1 MTSTRTTARAGAAG
15 WACAAAL
22 VCLPL
27 GVYAEPD
34 GRQLYA
40 EPSPLVSL
48 ISRAAEMPED
58 ARMALADLIIEAVAA
73 AYETELDEV
82 LLEPQP
88 RVSDQRRVASWSR
101 ATAQLL
107 AELRSAQAA
116 LLTAENLMLRTDP
129 QGQIMLLIDGRAL
142 WVSWP
147 RLSAQT
153 RLEREVAAQ
162 FCARHA
168 CPGDD
173 EEPPELPAMNAEP
186 RQGHWTLSQ
195 HTPPTWESEE
205 GVRCEFADF
214 SDRSAK
220 EASCREL
227 VTDLHSLASALRTTM
242 RRGTRIDWP
251 SLSLRAQL
259 HDGLHGIT
267 VNPQGDYI
275 TLYVPALADQPVD
288 WRETRRWL
296 QAQLDER
303 SEPATVR
310 RAEASD
316 G

>member
-1 MTSTRTTARAGAAG
+1 MTATTTIARAAG

-22 VCLPL
+22 AGLPAVA
-27 GVYAEPD
+27 GAESG

-40 EPSPLVSL
+40 EPSPLISL

-58 ARMALADLIIEAVAA
+58 ARLDLAHLIIDAVAA
-73 AYETELDEV
+73 AYESELDQI
-82 LLEPQP
+82 LIEPQQ
-88 RVSDQRRVASWSR
+88 RASDQRRVASWSR

-107 AELRSAQAA
+107 AELRSAQAD

-129 QGQIMLLIDGRAL
+129 QGQILLLIDGRAV
-142 WVSWP
+142 WASWP

-153 RLEREVAAQ
+153 RLERQVAAQ

-168 CPGDD
+168 CPRDDD
-173 EEPPELPAMNAEP
+173 EEAPGLQVIDAAP

-195 HTPPTWESEE
+195 HNPPTWESEA

-214 SDRSAK
+214 SDRSSK
-220 EASCREL
+220 EASCRSL
-227 VTDLHSLASALRTTM
+227 VADLENLASALRTTM

-251 SLSLRAQL
+251 SLSLRAEMS
-259 HDGLHGIT
+259 DGLHGFT

-275 TLYVPALADQPVD
+275 TVFVPALASHPID

-296 QAQLDER
+296 QAHLDDR
-303 SEPATVR
+303 HEPATIR
-310 RAEASD
+310 RVQAP
-316 G
+316 GG